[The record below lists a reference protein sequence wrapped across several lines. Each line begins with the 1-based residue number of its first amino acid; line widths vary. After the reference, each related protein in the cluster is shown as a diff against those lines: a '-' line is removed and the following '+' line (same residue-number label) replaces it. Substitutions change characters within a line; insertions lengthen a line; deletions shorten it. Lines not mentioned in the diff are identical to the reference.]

1 MFQKLKSGAHS
12 VHAPNASSLKDLQ
25 QVERHIRATMS
36 LLHAHLQ
43 LKEKQLLHSLACFG
57 NGTKKL
63 TSDMMAD
70 IQAHIKSV
78 NMLLQ
83 NAQTVIAS
91 PTMYCLDV
99 DKLLSRLKSVPDNTP
114 CHIVTSPVSTTAKPK
129 LKIDVDNIKTALN
142 QIDLEIPQNVSPLS
156 LVSTADL
163 PPDYNIPPIAP
174 AMKTSDP
181 KMVLSRPPSSMSV
194 RSDVTNKSDT
204 NSLADNPST
213 SSAVTI
219 IKDFGS
225 ETSAPKS
232 IIPCMPEEV
241 VVVHVDTPG
250 DFYVQRKTAQ
260 IDLKKIDFFIDPF
273 HVEKQRPVSRV
284 NLDDIYLAKFAADG
298 KWYRVRVT
306 QIPPPGSPPDAPLTL
321 LYIDWGN
328 GDQQPLCRLR
338 PCPGRIKSIPALA
351 IHCAMYDCVPV
362 HSRAWSPE
370 SIKYFVSII
379 LKEDD
384 ESSVSMQVYTI
395 LPNNNQYCVDLHVLG
410 EYGTVSVRS
419 TLLALNYARQYK
431 SGSSSV
437 SSVDSRH
444 DPVPLTKTNSAETL
458 SVIPEPGLPKHTLV
472 DVRVSYVESPAYFC
486 VQKANNM
493 SAIYRL
499 SSELQQHY
507 GDTHSLAS
515 AVTAPDIVIGRIVA
529 CKVDDKWYRGFI
541 TEKIVEETESP
552 LDPNILLEEVRQ
564 VRVYCIDYGY
574 KVLLSVGDILKLHPK
589 FFSIPAQAL
598 KCSLFGITPMRP
610 HTSVEPSEGEK
621 AEPMNQDT
629 NAAAS
634 DEAKPNLP
642 ADRGEPADTVPKE
655 DTVDS
660 GSSSKSAVKPNME
673 AVKKIP
679 PSWPDNI
686 ASVLNNLL
694 GVSETEQPP
703 FSLCVSNQD
712 NPSSGVQKVIL
723 YKREGGKEECMN
735 KKLVDM
741 KLAKAASPRIST
753 ARTKNIDKSSV
764 GAQKKT
770 ANVQPE
776 KIKKQKFV
784 KKMKTPTKAEFGRTG
799 SSSSDSDNV
808 SDLEYDEEDQTETD
822 ELRANYKQVAVSY
835 VQDPYHVYVTLFSR
849 QKKLQDLSDAIQN
862 HYNVLPP
869 CDVPIEWKVTDRC
882 IAYSNT
888 KSMYARGVIKDI
900 TDDKAKVYFIDIGN
914 EELVPLPNLKP
925 IEPEFTQ
932 EMDGVIACRLSGIV
946 CADSEDAQV
955 WPDYV
960 VDRLREFVENNR
972 GCLYIYKSGPL
983 KDHVLPIHLWIKKLK
998 VAGPFSPSVTTW
1010 ICVNRLLI
1018 SEACAHPTEQEEF
1031 TGKHFESPFTSDTLG
1046 NTDAAQLISS
1056 KLNTRKSKTLPS
1068 CGVGSGVRP
1077 ELAYPVAIH
1086 SAEVKDWLPAE
1097 PLASLELE
1105 IKPTYVDYHCRVYF
1119 VDPTKLDINSEIQ
1132 TVLSAKYK
1140 LSSPR
1145 DSDLHWSLNQVCTVR
1160 YHLDMGWYRGKI
1172 VSIWDG
1178 IGARLFRYDSDLYW
1192 SLNQV
1197 CTVRYHLDM
1206 GWYRGKIVSL
1216 EDEEGKYGVY
1226 FVDYGN
1232 TESCTPTELRKE
1244 ACYHDVPVL
1253 CSSCMFHGL
1262 EPVQPEGE
1270 EHKTAWPI
1278 PTLDILHKLIV
1289 DQLLKVTLMP
1299 PLAPGGPYLVKEM
1312 KLAKDGEDIIE
1323 VLLTNNLVRRTSSKR
1338 NQKSKGKTPVQPKPG
1353 SSQQEPITVEADECN
1368 DEVPDLD
1375 LSSLKGISWYEASEI
1390 EALCRAALN
1399 YEFPRLPIKL
1409 KPGSILKVNV
1419 QYIASLSP
1427 VVSIFVTLVEPYN
1440 EELKRIVAQF
1450 TSLDAEIQREASS
1463 QPLLRVPGP
1472 GMRCIAG
1479 VQDEDDG
1486 NVTWH
1491 RACVLGVKEDW
1502 TNVPVQALSCVLHG
1516 VDLAC
1521 DVDDNA
1527 VMQELIH
1534 TISNHDEPTFM
1545 KVVKSSHKGSPLVV
1559 EIFEDPETTVL
1570 LYQPLVDSGSFIME
1584 SEVD

>member
-213 SSAVTI
+213 NAVTI

-225 ETSAPKS
+225 ETSVPKS

-260 IDLKKIDFFIDPF
+260 IDLKKIDCFIDPF
-273 HVEKQRPVSRV
+273 YVEKQRPVSRV

-444 DPVPLTKTNSAETL
+444 DPVPLTKTNSTETL

-541 TEKIVEETESP
+541 TEKIVEEMESP
-552 LDPNILLEEVRQ
+552 LDPNVLLEEVRQ

-629 NAAAS
+629 TNAAAS
-634 DEAKPNLP
+634 DEVKPNLP
-642 ADRGEPADTVPKE
+642 GDSGQPADTVTKE

-673 AVKKIP
+673 AVKKNP

-764 GAQKKT
+764 GVQKKT

-808 SDLEYDEEDQTETD
+808 SDLEYDEDQTETD

-869 CDVPIEWKVTDRC
+869 CEVPIEWKVTDRC

-1031 TGKHFESPFTSDTLG
+1031 TGIHFESPFTSDTLGNTDAAQLISSKLNTRKTKTLPSCGG

-1145 DSDLHWSLNQVCTVR
+1145 DSDL
-1160 YHLDMGWYRGKI
+1160 
-1172 VSIWDG
+1172 
-1178 IGARLFRYDSDLYW
+1178 YW

-1206 GWYRGKIVSL
+1206 GWYRGKIVS
-1216 EDEEGKYGVY
+1216 
-1226 FVDYGN
+1226 
-1232 TESCTPTELRKE
+1232 
-1244 ACYHDVPVL
+1244 
-1253 CSSCMFHGL
+1253 
-1262 EPVQPEGE
+1262 
-1270 EHKTAWPI
+1270 
-1278 PTLDILHKLIV
+1278 
-1289 DQLLKVTLMP
+1289 
-1299 PLAPGGPYLVKEM
+1299 
-1312 KLAKDGEDIIE
+1312 
-1323 VLLTNNLVRRTSSKR
+1323 VR
-1338 NQKSKGKTPVQPKPG
+1338 
-1353 SSQQEPITVEADECN
+1353 
-1368 DEVPDLD
+1368 
-1375 LSSLKGISWYEASEI
+1375 
-1390 EALCRAALN
+1390 
-1399 YEFPRLPIKL
+1399 F
-1409 KPGSILKVNV
+1409 
-1419 QYIASLSP
+1419 
-1427 VVSIFVTLVEPYN
+1427 
-1440 EELKRIVAQF
+1440 
-1450 TSLDAEIQREASS
+1450 
-1463 QPLLRVPGP
+1463 
-1472 GMRCIAG
+1472 
-1479 VQDEDDG
+1479 
-1486 NVTWH
+1486 
-1491 RACVLGVKEDW
+1491 
-1502 TNVPVQALSCVLHG
+1502 
-1516 VDLAC
+1516 
-1521 DVDDNA
+1521 
-1527 VMQELIH
+1527 
-1534 TISNHDEPTFM
+1534 
-1545 KVVKSSHKGSPLVV
+1545 
-1559 EIFEDPETTVL
+1559 
-1570 LYQPLVDSGSFIME
+1570 
-1584 SEVD
+1584 